1 MKRLFLGF
9 LVFASVLFSKN
20 QNNIPEAQINVSSVF
35 QNGSKKLAQIS
46 TAQNIHSVLDN
57 YSYIVQ
63 NMAKEERICHQTYH
77 MSLLQKKYLLSH
89 SYKEI
94 VNKLLACKQL
104 SDEQIWL
111 FWQEYKNKRYWDW
124 SNEKVY
130 TENDLK
136 DGLAK
141 RKRDREKQE
150 QAEERRRAD
159 ERNKIEH
166 QKLLQKYDLKILQNS
181 DYVSSYQQSREQ
193 ALKQTISDGG
203 KKYTKTHDVDV
214 QTKAFMQTQGI
225 DHRQFESL
233 SGTVFSHQLFQ
244 ECADHY
250 KQAAK
255 VVYEYGLKNSVLI
268 PHLIEFTKAA
278 FIGTQHEEFAL
289 AVTLSDIAEI
299 LAESSLRV
307 CKGVIESCCDLIDI
321 VRHPKELAKSLCLV
335 LRFLG
340 GSLAVYDQEGAV
352 GISSLAA
359 CKQTFDGD
367 LVVFNQI
374 CDASREHF
382 TQWYQTSS
390 NQDKVQVA
398 SKLFADAFI
407 TPIVVGKAANACG
420 GILVKVKE
428 SVNLTKAV
436 ELAEELGLG
445 FVEAEELLLVTE
457 VGIQKLPAS
466 MVELETAITSLI
478 ESEVNTAIKGLELL
492 ALKDLAPFVEEFGKM
507 GGVIS
512 FENKIF
518 KSQFKE
524 VLKQI
529 EEKLKNPILEQ
540 MKKLYGKK
548 IIDNKDV
555 RVHLDHICNFELRLK
570 ESKKFGGYI
579 LDIKGGHLPGV
590 CEALEKTGLVKII
603 SKQKLKTGG
612 IHYVMQDAFT
622 GKPIEKTV
630 FLEGWTEEK
639 IAKAVWDIYLNDSD
653 VSICDNGKFTKKGI
667 VDGCELKMYWD
678 SSNNNG
684 KIIEDVITFL
694 PIKE

>member
-1 MKRLFLGF
+1 
-9 LVFASVLFSKN
+9 
-20 QNNIPEAQINVSSVF
+20 
-35 QNGSKKLAQIS
+35 
-46 TAQNIHSVLDN
+46 
-57 YSYIVQ
+57 
-63 NMAKEERICHQTYH
+63 
-77 MSLLQKKYLLSH
+77 
-89 SYKEI
+89 
-94 VNKLLACKQL
+94 
-104 SDEQIWL
+104 
-111 FWQEYKNKRYWDW
+111 
-124 SNEKVY
+124 
-130 TENDLK
+130 
-136 DGLAK
+136 
-141 RKRDREKQE
+141 
-150 QAEERRRAD
+150 
-159 ERNKIEH
+159 
-166 QKLLQKYDLKILQNS
+166 
-181 DYVSSYQQSREQ
+181 
-193 ALKQTISDGG
+193 
-203 KKYTKTHDVDV
+203 
-214 QTKAFMQTQGI
+214 
-225 DHRQFESL
+225 
-233 SGTVFSHQLFQ
+233 
-244 ECADHY
+244 
-250 KQAAK
+250 
-255 VVYEYGLKNSVLI
+255 
-268 PHLIEFTKAA
+268 
-278 FIGTQHEEFAL
+278 
-289 AVTLSDIAEI
+289 
-299 LAESSLRV
+299 
-307 CKGVIESCCDLIDI
+307 
-321 VRHPKELAKSLCLV
+321 
-335 LRFLG
+335 
-340 GSLAVYDQEGAV
+340 
-352 GISSLAA
+352 
-359 CKQTFDGD
+359 
-367 LVVFNQI
+367 
-374 CDASREHF
+374 
-382 TQWYQTSS
+382 
-390 NQDKVQVA
+390 
-398 SKLFADAFI
+398 
-407 TPIVVGKAANACG
+407 
-420 GILVKVKE
+420 
-428 SVNLTKAV
+428 
-436 ELAEELGLG
+436 
-445 FVEAEELLLVTE
+445 
-457 VGIQKLPAS
+457 